1 MSPRARL
8 SALWAVL
15 VLLYVYADVLSL
27 YRPGQIEEIA
37 DGRMGPVEV
46 SQATLVAAAVVV
58 IVPSLM
64 VFLTLVL
71 TGSVSRWSNL
81 VLGVLL
87 TLVNLLNLV
96 GETWAYYLLFGA
108 LEIAVTVLIVWYAW
122 QWTPR

>member
-87 TLVNLLNLV
+87 TLVNVLNLV